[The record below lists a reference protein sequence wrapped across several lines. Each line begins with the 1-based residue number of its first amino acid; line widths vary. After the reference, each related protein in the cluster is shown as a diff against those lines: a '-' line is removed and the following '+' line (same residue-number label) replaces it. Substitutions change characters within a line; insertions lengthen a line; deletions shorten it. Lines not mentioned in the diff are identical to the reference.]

1 MFLRAARGAVRAATT
16 TSVASSVGPRAMGVH
31 MSQLTQRCFTSDAEV
46 EPQHRSDIDTDLLR
60 NMGPGEFGQVP
71 KQAKPA
77 PGTGGLHKLR
87 PPQQRI
93 PSKGNRKRKAHVQ
106 RIKKELGER
115 ANKPGVNFREA
126 AAAVVYRTPVI
137 SRKLMPIEK
146 KAQAFADRRPVREFS
161 PLLKFGAEVGDLD
174 RPEQQLNAVV
184 STLAPPPPVFPIPG
198 HASLPLTRHMADI
211 SPLWPAPYSALDR
224 KRNLLVRRRKERPR
238 ARLTQRER
246 PKPISRL
253 ILGTRDVYWMIICFS
268 LSKRIEQN
276 MRGSFH
282 RALGRMVNLCSR
294 LQGGSSRKN
303 AVRVSR

>member
-1 MFLRAARGAVRAATT
+1 
-16 TSVASSVGPRAMGVH
+16 
-31 MSQLTQRCFTSDAEV
+31 
-46 EPQHRSDIDTDLLR
+46 
-60 NMGPGEFGQVP
+60 MGPGEFGQVP

-174 RPEQQLNAVV
+174 RPEQQLNAVEAK
-184 STLAPPPPVFPIPG
+184 LAREKKEREAAGPPNTKRKTE
-198 HASLPLTRHMADI
+198 ADLKADI
-211 SPLWPAPYSALDR
+211 RDPGRLLDDYLFLIIKKDRAEHAWQFPQGTGEDGEPLFETARREFQEECGKSIKVEFGRYLPMGHYIYEHPADR
-224 KRNLLVRRRKERPR
+224 DGHTGTKLWFYRGIWLTGKPRLAKSENLVDYAWVSRKELKDYLSQEYYEYVEPILPR
-238 ARLTQRER
+238 AMGPGDQR
-246 PKPISRL
+246 
-253 ILGTRDVYWMIICFS
+253 D
-268 LSKRIEQN
+268 
-276 MRGSFH
+276 
-282 RALGRMVNLCSR
+282 
-294 LQGGSSRKN
+294 
-303 AVRVSR
+303 